1 MKTIL
6 HLICILTT
14 MGAFVAYGQEAP
26 ADAKE
31 AAKAIISKA
40 KNASG
45 KVSKSNEVFRSLCK
59 QQEDGIIPMG
69 EKDKEKLARIWSDR
83 RASLEFNR
91 QVAELLRVGNSVF
104 SYPGLLALS
113 DVDYDERGNKY
124 SIRIVT
130 DFKGYEGGVAR
141 HPTYRIV
148 EFDEVGRIAEIKEFA
163 TVKMI
168 TK

>member
-6 HLICILTT
+6 HLICMLTA
-14 MGAFVAYGQEAP
+14 MNAFVAYGQEAP
-26 ADAKE
+26 ADAKK

-40 KNASG
+40 KIASG
-45 KVSKSNEVFRSLCK
+45 KVSKSNEEFRALCK
-59 QQEDGIIPMG
+59 KQENGIIPMD
-69 EKDKEKLARIWSDR
+69 EKDKENLARIWSDR
-83 RASLEFNR
+83 RASLEFSR
-91 QVAELLRVGNSVF
+91 QVAELLRVGDSVF

-113 DVDYDERGNKY
+113 DVDYNERVNKY
-124 SIRIVT
+124 SIRLIT
-130 DFKGYEGGVAR
+130 DYKSYEGGVAR

-148 EFDEVGRIAEIKEFA
+148 EFDEEGRITEIKEFA